1 MNRPIEPK
9 IQIGEIY
16 QIGIVVNNVAT
27 AVERYW
33 TTLGVGPWHIYR
45 IEPPILEEVT
55 LRGKPIVI
63 AMRVALAQSG
73 SLQLELIEP
82 LEGPSIYQEFLME
95 RGEGLHHIQSR
106 VEDPDA
112 LLTVFTEMGIDILM
126 SAKVGDN
133 VFYYMDSEPLLGI
146 IYEFGKRTGPP
157 TTSLYRFEGTYPP
170 EKPQPA
176 PSNI

>member
-1 MNRPIEPK
+1 MNHSVKPRIR
-9 IQIGEIY
+9 IGEIY
-16 QIGIVVNNVAT
+16 QIGIVVHDVAT
-27 AVERYW
+27 SVERYW

-45 IEPPILEEVT
+45 IEPPILEAVT
-55 LRGKPIVI
+55 LRGQPIVI
-63 AMRVALAQSG
+63 SMRVALAHSG
-73 SLQLELIEP
+73 PVQLELIEP
-82 LEGPSIYQEFLME
+82 LEGPSIYEEFLAT

-112 LLTVFTEMGIDILM
+112 MLDAFKAMGINVLM

-157 TTSLYRFEGTYPP
+157 TTSLYRFEGTYP
-170 EKPQPA
+170 A
-176 PSNI
+176 TMPSRARVS

>member
-1 MNRPIEPK
+1 MNLPMEPR
-9 IQIGEIY
+9 IPIGEIY
-16 QIGIVVNNVAT
+16 QIGIVVKDVAT

-33 TTLGVGPWHIYR
+33 KTLGIGPWHIYR

-55 LRGKPIVI
+55 IRGTPVMI

-73 SLQLELIEP
+73 PVQLELIEP
-82 LEGPSIYQEFLME
+82 LEGPSIYQEFLTE

-112 LLTVFTEMGIDILM
+112 LLAAFTEMGINILM

-133 VFYYMDSEPLLGI
+133 VFYYMDSEPRLGI

-157 TTSLYRFEGTYPP
+157 TTSLYQREGVYPP
-170 EKPQPA
+170 KGSRA
-176 PSNI
+176 